1 MLMILLYMFC
11 IRILKPKFSY
21 GAFENVYLVNERPK
35 QPRCVKLLLES
46 VYMIIILESQYK
58 NEFFQE
64 LC

>member
-1 MLMILLYMFC
+1 MFC

-58 NEFFQE
+58 ND
-64 LC
+64 